1 MADGPL
7 EQLIASAG
15 PPLRFL
21 RDGDATQRART
32 RVPVRVWNE
41 RLAGVRSTLG
51 RSADDAVRAAA
62 ERLAAIFERL
72 GAAGVPPD
80 ERGTLAAE
88 ALALLDTLQARIPA
102 EADATEQPDATP
114 PRVDGAPHTEA
125 SRTTTTQARPVAG
138 ARRAASPAARPAAT
152 AGQEGTPDDEHAPPP
167 VRADVPVPPD
177 ATLEQVERWLRAA
190 GSPTSSLT
198 GIGPQRAKELA
209 KFGLETI
216 DDLLYHVPF
225 RYDDRRQMRRAG
237 ELQAGDTA
245 SAVLEIRRVD
255 QRNVGKGGKRQ
266 ILSAIAGDE
275 TGTIELLWYHQ
286 MRWFRSRLKT
296 GQRWLVHG
304 RVERGYDFAHRIVH
318 PELEAMDDAEGG
330 AGPPRVVPVY
340 EKPTAM
346 PVSTMRRIV
355 HAAVDAASRLAPDV
369 VPAAARRRYGLPPLA
384 DALRGVHKPGPDAD
398 AKALG
403 AARSPE
409 HRSIVFDELF
419 LVQLGLLLR
428 KAQVARE
435 PGIAFTG
442 PGELAARMIA
452 KLPFPLTG
460 AQRRVIEEIAQD
472 QRAAHPMHR
481 LLQGDVGSGK
491 TVVAVAAAL
500 RAIECGWQTAI
511 MAPTELLAEQH
522 WTTVQRVAAGLDVN
536 LWYLT
541 GEATAADRRA
551 ILPRLGAGEPGLV
564 VGTHALIQ
572 EDVRFAKL
580 GLAVIDEQHRFG
592 VMQRAELS
600 KRGDGQGVPDVLL
613 MTATPI
619 PRTLALS
626 VYGDLD
632 LSYIDE
638 LPPGRKPVSTQVFS
652 MAQRKRAYEMV
663 RKEVAAGRQ
672 AYIVYPLI
680 EESEASDLRDAT
692 SAAAEL
698 ANEVFPDLKIALVH
712 GRIPSAERDQLM
724 RAFKAGEYHVL
735 VATTV
740 IEVGIDVPN
749 ASVIVIEHAER
760 FGLAQL
766 HQLRGRVGR
775 GSDAAYCLLIA
786 DWAQS
791 AEAKERLRVMTET
804 RDGLRIAEADL
815 AIRGPGALLGTRQ
828 AGVPDFRVA
837 NLLRD
842 AAILKDARAAA
853 EEVLRA
859 DPDLS
864 LAGSAALARMLHA
877 RWAGR
882 LGLAR
887 VG

>member
-1 MADGPL
+1 LADGPL

-32 RVPVRVWNE
+32 RVPVRVWSE
-41 RLAGVRSTLG
+41 RLAGVRAA
-51 RSADDAVRAAA
+51 SAGAAGDVEAAA
-62 ERLAAIFERL
+62 ERLGAVFERL
-72 GAAGVPPD
+72 GASDVPPD
-80 ERGTLAAE
+80 ERGALAAE
-88 ALALLDTLQARIPA
+88 ALQLLETLQAHAPPGPTPLPSGGAGEPVPA
-102 EADATEQPDATP
+102 ARTADGT
-114 PRVDGAPHTEA
+114 
-125 SRTTTTQARPVAG
+125 
-138 ARRAASPAARPAAT
+138 PAARPRPTAPRPTAPRRASATPVEPRRASRASQSDWEPAA
-152 AGQEGTPDDEHAPPP
+152 PSMP
-167 VRADVPVPPD
+167 ADVTVPPD
-177 ATLEQVERWLRAA
+177 ATLEQVERWLRAV
-190 GSPTSSLT
+190 GSSTTNVPGVGPT
-198 GIGPQRAKELA
+198 RADELA

-216 DDLLYHVPF
+216 DDLLYHLPF
-225 RYDDRRQMRRAG
+225 RYDDRRLMRRAG

-255 QRNVGKGGKRQ
+255 QRNVGKGGKRA
-266 ILSAIAGDE
+266 ILSAVAGDE
-275 TGTIELLWYHQ
+275 TGSVELLWYHQ
-286 MRWFRSRLKT
+286 IRWFRSRLKN

-304 RVERGYDFAHRIVH
+304 RVERGYDFALRIVH
-318 PELEAMDDAEGG
+318 PELEAIDEGEGG
-330 AGPPRVVPVY
+330 GGPPRIVPVY

-355 HAAVDAASRLAPDV
+355 HAAVDAAARLAPDV
-369 VPAAARRRYGLPPLA
+369 VPAAARRRHGLPPLA
-384 DALRGVHKPGPDAD
+384 DALRGVHRPGPDAD
-398 AKALG
+398 AQALG
-403 AARSPE
+403 ASRSLD

-428 KAQVARE
+428 KAQVTRE
-435 PGIAFTG
+435 PGIAFAG
-442 PGELAARMIA
+442 PGELTARLIA
-452 KLPFPLTG
+452 RLPFPLTG
-460 AQRRVIEEIAQD
+460 AQARVIDEIAHD
-472 QRAAHPMHR
+472 QRAPHPMHR

-500 RAIECGWQTAI
+500 RAIECGWQAAI

-522 WTTVQRVAAGLDVN
+522 WSTVRRVADGLGVS

-551 ILPRLGAGEPGLV
+551 ILPRLAAGEPGLV

-592 VMQRAELS
+592 VMQRAELA
-600 KRGDGQGVPDVLL
+600 KRGSAEGVPDVLL

-638 LPPGRKPVSTQVFS
+638 LPPGRKPVSTQVFG
-652 MAQRKRAYEMV
+652 MAQRKRAYELV

-692 SAAAEL
+692 SAAGEL
-698 ANEVFPDLKIALVH
+698 ANEVFPDLRIALVH
-712 GRIPSAERDQLM
+712 GRIPSAEREQLM
-724 RAFKAGEYHVL
+724 RAFKAGEYDVL

-842 AAILKDARAAA
+842 TAILKDARAVA

-864 LAGSAALARMLHA
+864 RPESAALARMLHA

>member
-1 MADGPL
+1 MAGDAL
-7 EQLIASAG
+7 EELIASAG

-21 RDGDATQRART
+21 RDADGMQRART
-32 RVPVRVWNE
+32 RLPIRAWLE
-41 RLAGVRSTLG
+41 RLAVLRGGEPAGPASEPLQRLETTLT
-51 RSADDAVRAAA
+51 
-62 ERLAAIFERL
+62 RL
-72 GAAGVPPD
+72 GATPAAPD
-80 ERGTLAAE
+80 DELGGLAAE
-88 ALALLDTLQARIPA
+88 ALRILDELAALRTVAPA
-102 EADATEQPDATP
+102 
-114 PRVDGAPHTEA
+114 PRAEL
-125 SRTTTTQARPVAG
+125 PV
-138 ARRAASPAARPAAT
+138 S
-152 AGQEGTPDDEHAPPP
+152 
-167 VRADVPVPPD
+167 PD
-177 ATLEQVERWLRAA
+177 ATLDEVERWLRVASAMTTIVPGVGPTRAA
-190 GSPTSSLT
+190 
-198 GIGPQRAKELA
+198 ELER
-209 KFGLETI
+209 FGLKSV
-216 DDLLYHVPF
+216 DDLLYHLPF
-225 RYDDRRQMRRAG
+225 RYDDRRSLRRAG
-237 ELQAGDTA
+237 ELRLGESATA
-245 SAVLEIRRVD
+245 ILEIRRVD
-255 QRNVGKGGKRQ
+255 LRQVGKGGRRSV
-266 ILSAIAGDE
+266 LSAMAGDD
-275 TGTIELLWYHQ
+275 TGTVELLWYNQ
-286 MRWFRSRLKT
+286 VRWFRSRLKP
-296 GQRWLVHG
+296 GGRWLVHG
-304 RVERGYDFAHRIVH
+304 RVEKGYEFALRIVH
-318 PELEAMDDAEGG
+318 PELESADETEGG
-330 AGPPRVVPVY
+330 AGPPRIVPVY

-355 HAAVDAASRLAPDV
+355 HGALDASARLVPDG
-369 VPAAARRRYGLPPLA
+369 VPALARARYGLLPLG
-384 DALRGVHKPGPDAD
+384 DALRGVHRPGPEAD
-398 AKALG
+398 AAALG
-403 AARSPE
+403 DARSPE
-409 HRSIVFDELF
+409 HKSIVFDELF
-419 LVQLGLLLR
+419 FVQLGLLLR
-428 KAQVARE
+428 KAEVARE
-435 PGIAFTG
+435 PGIAFDG
-442 PGELAARMIA
+442 PGVLAARMIA
-452 KLPFPLTG
+452 ALPFPLTG
-460 AQRRVIEEIAQD
+460 AQTRVIEEIAGD
-472 QRAAHPMHR
+472 QRVAHPMHR

-500 RAIECGWQTAI
+500 RAIEHGWQAAI

-522 WTTVQRVAAGLDVN
+522 WGTVQRVAAGLDVN

-541 GEATAADRRA
+541 GEASAAERRA
-551 ILPRLGAGEPGLV
+551 VLPRLAAGEPGLV

-572 EDVRFAKL
+572 DEVRFARL
-580 GLAVIDEQHRFG
+580 GLAVVDEQHRFG
-592 VMQRAELS
+592 VMQRAALS
-600 KRGDGQGVPDVLL
+600 RRTDDGAAPDVLL

-638 LPPGRKPVSTQVFS
+638 LPPGRKPVLTQVFS
-652 MAQRKRAYEMV
+652 MAQRKRAYELV
-663 RKEVAAGRQ
+663 RREVAAGRQ

-698 ANEVFPDLKIALVH
+698 QQDVFPGLRVALVH
-712 GRIPSAERDQLM
+712 GRIPSAERDTLM
-724 RAFKAGEYHVL
+724 RAFKAGQYDVL

-775 GSDAAYCLLIA
+775 GSDAAYCFLIA

-791 AEAKERLRVMTET
+791 TEARERLRVMTET

-842 AAILKDARAAA
+842 AAILREARAAA
-853 EEVLRA
+853 EEVLAA
-859 DPDLS
+859 DPGLVRPE
-864 LAGSAALARMLHA
+864 SAALVRVLDA

>member
-41 RLAGVRSTLG
+41 RLAGVRAALARAT
-51 RSADDAVRAAA
+51 DDTAHAAA
-62 ERLAAIFERL
+62 ARLAAIFERL
-72 GAAGVPPD
+72 GAADVPPD

-88 ALALLDTLQARIPA
+88 ALALLETLQARVPA
-102 EADATEQPDATP
+102 EAAATVEPDAAS
-114 PRVDGAPHTEA
+114 PRAEAEPHTEA
-125 SRTTTTQARPVAG
+125 ARPGTARPRPLAG
-138 ARRAASPAARPAAT
+138 ARRAVASPSVRS
-152 AGQEGTPDDEHAPPP
+152 AGKPNEADVPDDEPAPP

-198 GIGPQRAKELA
+198 GIGPQRATELA
-209 KFGLETI
+209 KFGLETV

-255 QRNVGKGGKRQ
+255 QRNVGKGGKRA
-266 ILSAIAGDE
+266 ILSAVAGDE
-275 TGTIELLWYHQ
+275 TGSVELLWYHQ
-286 MRWFRSRLKT
+286 IRWFRSRLKT

-304 RVERGYDFAHRIVH
+304 RVERGYDFALRIVH
-318 PELEAMDDAEGG
+318 PELEAMDEGEGG
-330 AGPPRVVPVY
+330 AGPPRIVPVY

-355 HAAVDAASRLAPDV
+355 HAAVDAAARLVPDV
-369 VPAAARRRYGLPPLA
+369 VPESARRRYGLPPLA

-398 AKALG
+398 ARALG
-403 AARSPE
+403 TARSLE

-435 PGIAFTG
+435 PGISFDG
-442 PGELAARMIA
+442 PGELAARLIA

-460 AQRRVIEEIAQD
+460 AQARVIDEIASD

-500 RAIECGWQTAI
+500 RAIECGWQAAI

-522 WTTVQRVAAGLDVN
+522 WSTVRRVADGLGVN

-541 GEATAADRRA
+541 GEATTADRRA
-551 ILPRLGAGEPGLV
+551 ILPRLAAGEPGLV

-600 KRGDGQGVPDVLL
+600 KRGEGQGVPDVLL

-638 LPPGRKPVSTQVFS
+638 LPPGRKPVSTQVYG
-652 MAQRKRAYEMV
+652 MAQRKRAYELV

-698 ANEVFPDLKIALVH
+698 ANEVFPDLRIALVH
-712 GRIPSAERDQLM
+712 GRIPSAEREQLM
-724 RAFKAGEYHVL
+724 RAFKAGEYDIL

-775 GSDAAYCLLIA
+775 GSDAAYCLLVA

-842 AAILKDARAAA
+842 TAILKDARAAA
-853 EEVLRA
+853 EDVLRA

-864 LAGSAALARMLHA
+864 RPGSAALARMLHA

>member
-1 MADGPL
+1 MAEDPL

-21 RDGDATQRART
+21 RDGDTTQRART
-32 RVPVRVWNE
+32 RVPVRVW
-41 RLAGVRSTLG
+41 S
-51 RSADDAVRAAA
+51 
-62 ERLAAIFERL
+62 ERLAAVRSAQKAAHDGEAADAGERLASLFERL
-72 GAAGVPPD
+72 GATGVPPD
-80 ERGTLAAE
+80 ERGALAAE
-88 ALALLDTLQARIPA
+88 ALELLDRLRA
-102 EADATEQPDATP
+102 E
-114 PRVDGAPHTEA
+114 
-125 SRTTTTQARPVAG
+125 
-138 ARRAASPAARPAAT
+138 RPAAAGLEAAVTET
-152 AGQEGTPDDEHAPPP
+152 APAGAAVRVPGRAPRPGRTVEAPPRHGPPEHAASGPEPVRSPEPDPEIEPPP
-167 VRADVPVPPD
+167 ADVPVPPD

-190 GSPTSSLT
+190 GSPTSALP
-198 GIGPQRAKELA
+198 GVGPTRADELR

-225 RYDDRRQMRRAG
+225 RYDDRRLLRRAG
-237 ELQAGDTA
+237 ELHAGDTA
-245 SAVLEIRRVD
+245 STVLEIRSVN
-255 QRNVGKGGKRQ
+255 QRTVGKGGKRA
-266 ILSAIAGDE
+266 ILSALAGDD

-286 MRWFRSRLKT
+286 IRWFRSRLKP
-296 GQRWLVHG
+296 GGRWLVHG
-304 RVERGYDFAHRIVH
+304 RVERGYDVALRIVH
-318 PELEAMDDAEGG
+318 PELEAVDDGEGGG
-330 AGPPRVVPVY
+330 AGPPRIVPVY

-355 HAAVDAASRLAPDV
+355 HAAVDAAARLAPDV
-369 VPAAARRRYGLPPLA
+369 VPAAARRRHGLPPLGE
-384 DALRGVHKPGPDAD
+384 ALRGVHKPDASAD

-403 AARSPE
+403 AARSRE

-435 PGIAFTG
+435 PGIAFDG

-452 KLPFPLTG
+452 RLPFPLTG
-460 AQRRVIEEIAQD
+460 AQARVVEEIAQD
-472 QRAAHPMHR
+472 QRAPHPMHR

-500 RAIECGWQTAI
+500 RAIECGWQAAI

-522 WTTVQRVAAGLDVN
+522 WSTVRRVADGLDAN

-551 ILPRLGAGEPGLV
+551 TLPRLAAGEPGLV

-572 EDVRFAKL
+572 EDVRFARL

-592 VMQRAELS
+592 VMQRAALS
-600 KRGDGQGVPDVLL
+600 KHGDGRGAPDVLL

-626 VYGDLD
+626 VWGDLD

-638 LPPGRKPVSTQVFS
+638 LPPGRKPVSTQVFG
-652 MAQRKRAYEMV
+652 MAQRKRAYELV

-698 ANEVFPDLKIALVH
+698 ATEVFPDLKIALVH

-791 AEAKERLRVMTET
+791 TEAKERLRVMTET

-853 EEVLRA
+853 EDVLRA

-864 LAGSAALARMLHA
+864 RPETAALVRMLHA

>member
-1 MADGPL
+1 LGRAAL
-7 EQLIASAG
+7 EELIASAG

-21 RDGDATQRART
+21 RDADATQRART
-32 RVPVRVWNE
+32 RLPVGVWRE
-41 RLAGVRSTLG
+41 RLATLA
-51 RSADDAVRAAA
+51 RETADPSPERIARLDAVLARLDQAAPGA
-62 ERLAAIFERL
+62 E
-72 GAAGVPPD
+72 

-88 ALALLDTLQARIPA
+88 ALALLEELSGSEPDPTPVVAPGHGG
-102 EADATEQPDATP
+102 AT
-114 PRVDGAPHTEA
+114 
-125 SRTTTTQARPVAG
+125 S
-138 ARRAASPAARPAAT
+138 RRAPSARAVAPARSAEPAPTRAAEPAPARAAAAPASAT
-152 AGQEGTPDDEHAPPP
+152 A
-167 VRADVPVPPD
+167 VRASAPAPPD
-177 ATLEQVERWLRAA
+177 ATLAEVERWLRAA
-190 GSPTSSLT
+190 SSGTSAVP
-198 GIGPQRAKELA
+198 GVGPARATELER
-209 KFGLETI
+209 FGLKTV
-216 DDLLYHVPF
+216 DDLLYHLPF
-225 RYDDRRQMRRAG
+225 RYDDRRALRRAG
-237 ELQAGDTA
+237 ELFAGDTA
-245 SAVLEIRRVD
+245 SVVLEIRRVD
-255 QRNVGKGGKRQ
+255 QRQVGKGGRRAV
-266 ILSAIAGDE
+266 LSAIAGDE
-275 TGTIELLWYHQ
+275 TGTVELLWFNQ
-286 MRWFRSRLKT
+286 IRWFRSRLKP
-296 GQRWLVHG
+296 GGRWLVHG
-304 RVERGYDFAHRIVH
+304 RVERGYDVALRIVH
-318 PELEAMDDAEGG
+318 PEMENVEDADGG
-330 AGPPRVVPVY
+330 PGPPRIVPVY
-340 EKPTAM
+340 EKPTTM

-355 HAAVDAASRLAPDV
+355 HGAVDLAARLVPDV
-369 VPAAARRRYGLPPLA
+369 VPVRARARYGLLPLGE
-384 DALRGVHKPGPDAD
+384 ALRGVHRPGPDAD
-398 AKALG
+398 AATLG
-403 AARSPE
+403 AARSAE
-409 HRSIVFDELF
+409 HASIVFDELF
-419 LVQLGLLLR
+419 FVQLGLLLR

-435 PGIAFTG
+435 PGVAFDG
-442 PGELAARMIA
+442 PGVLAARMIER
-452 KLPFPLTG
+452 LPFPLTG
-460 AQRRVIEEIAQD
+460 AQARVIAEIAAD
-472 QRAAHPMHR
+472 QRQPHPMHR

-500 RAIECGWQTAI
+500 RAIEQGWQAAI

-522 WTTVQRVAAGLDVN
+522 WSTVQRVADGLGVN

-551 ILPRLGAGEPGLV
+551 ILPRLAAGEPGLV

-572 EDVRFAKL
+572 EDVRMARL
-580 GLAVIDEQHRFG
+580 GIAVVDEQHRFG
-592 VMQRAELS
+592 VLQRAALS
-600 KRGDGQGVPDVLL
+600 RRSEHDAAPDVLL

-638 LPPGRKPVSTQVFS
+638 LPPGRKPVVTQVFGV
-652 MAQRKRAYEMV
+652 AQRKRVYDLV
-663 RKEVAAGRQ
+663 RREVAAGRQ
-672 AYIVYPLI
+672 AYVVYPLI

-692 SAAAEL
+692 TGAAEL
-698 ANEVFPDLKIALVH
+698 ANEVFPDLRIALVH
-712 GRIPSAERDQLM
+712 GRIPSAERDVLM
-724 RAFKAGEYHVL
+724 RAFKAGEYDVL

-791 AEAKERLRVMTET
+791 KEARERLRVMTET

-842 AAILKDARAAA
+842 AAILRDARAAA
-853 EEVLRA
+853 EDVLAA
-859 DPDLS
+859 DPTLTRPE
-864 LAGSAALARMLHA
+864 SAALVRVLDA

>member
-1 MADGPL
+1 LAGDAL
-7 EQLIASAG
+7 EELIASAA

-21 RDGDATQRART
+21 READPTQRART
-32 RVPVRVWNE
+32 RLPLNAWLERVAALRRE
-41 RLAGVRSTLG
+41 LPPDFHDGLARLAAALSALAAVPSAPDAEQVRLVTGAL
-51 RSADDAVRAAA
+51 AVLDELHGARAAA
-62 ERLAAIFERL
+62 PSAIV
-72 GAAGVPPD
+72 AGPAP
-80 ERGTLAAE
+80 AM
-88 ALALLDTLQARIPA
+88 QARKPA
-102 EADATEQPDATP
+102 REAARRDEATPPPPAGQPSARAASGPRSDPSGVVAPDAT
-114 PRVDGAPHTEA
+114 
-125 SRTTTTQARPVAG
+125 VA
-138 ARRAASPAARPAAT
+138 
-152 AGQEGTPDDEHAPPP
+152 D
-167 VRADVPVPPD
+167 
-177 ATLEQVERWLRAA
+177 VERWLGAGRQPTTSVAGVGPSRAA
-190 GSPTSSLT
+190 
-198 GIGPQRAKELA
+198 ELER
-209 KFGLETI
+209 FGLKTVE
-216 DDLLYHVPF
+216 DLLYHLPF
-225 RYDDRRQMRRAG
+225 RYDDRRSLRRAG
-237 ELQAGDTA
+237 ELQIGDTVTA
-245 SAVLEIRRVD
+245 ILEIRRVD
-255 QRNVGKGGKRQ
+255 QRQVGKGGRRQ
-266 ILSAIAGDE
+266 VLSAIAGDE
-275 TGTIELLWYHQ
+275 TGTVELIWYNQ
-286 MRWFRSRLKT
+286 IRWFRSRLKP
-296 GQRWLVHG
+296 GGRWLVHG
-304 RVERGYDFAHRIVH
+304 RVEKGYDVARRIVH
-318 PELEAMDDAEGG
+318 PELESAEEDAD
-330 AGPPRVVPVY
+330 AGPPRIVPVY

-346 PVSTMRRIV
+346 PVATMRRIV
-355 HAAVDAASRLAPDV
+355 HAAVDAYARLLPDT
-369 VPAAARRRYGLPPLA
+369 VPARARARYRLLPLA
-384 DALRGVHKPGPDAD
+384 AALRGVHRPERDAPV
-398 AKALG
+398 AELG

-419 LVQLGLLLR
+419 FVQLGLLLR
-428 KAQVARE
+428 KAEVARE
-435 PGIAFTG
+435 PGIAFAG
-442 PGELAARMIA
+442 PGALTARMIA
-452 KLPFPLTG
+452 ALPFPLTA
-460 AQRRVIEEIAQD
+460 AQTRVIGEIAAD
-472 QRAAHPMHR
+472 QRVPHPMHR

-500 RAIECGWQTAI
+500 RAIECGWQAAI

-522 WTTVQRVAAGLDVN
+522 WSTVQRVAAGLDVN

-541 GEATAADRRA
+541 GEASTADRRA
-551 ILPRLGAGEPGLV
+551 VLPRLAAGEPGLV

-572 EDVRFAKL
+572 EDVRFARL
-580 GLAVIDEQHRFG
+580 GLAVVDEQHRFG
-592 VMQRAELS
+592 VLQRAALS
-600 KRGDGQGVPDVLL
+600 RRSDHGAAPDVLL

-638 LPPGRKPVSTQVFS
+638 LPPGRQPVVTRVFS
-652 MAQRKRAYEMV
+652 VAQRKRAYDLV
-663 RKEVAAGRQ
+663 RSEVAAGRQ

-698 ANEVFPDLKIALVH
+698 QNEVFPELRVALVH
-712 GRIPSAERDQLM
+712 GRIASAERDALM
-724 RAFKAGEYHVL
+724 RAFKAGAYDIL

-775 GSDAAYCLLIA
+775 GSDAAHCLLIA

-791 AEAKERLRVMTET
+791 SEARERLRVMTET

-842 AAILKDARAAA
+842 AAILRDARAAA
-853 EEVLRA
+853 EELLA
-859 DPDLS
+859 EDPELS
-864 LAGSAALARMLHA
+864 RPESAALVRVLGA